1 MDDLEIIERRF
12 QELIAEGDRLRP
24 RHPDDPRTKYSSEL
38 HQWLVASDHLIQTV
52 TIGNGT
58 YAKASE
64 SLLDE
69 GAFLKHYPS
78 TLAHQRLAKMLGI
91 LKSTYEDWADGL
103 LRKIEFIVAA
113 ETFDQF
119 LDKAE
124 VYHKGGKKTESGVL
138 VSAVFE
144 DTLKKV
150 ALRKGLS
157 PAGLA
162 SQVIIDALRDDGH
175 ITPVYAK
182 RLEEA
187 ATLRNRAL
195 HAEWDE
201 FEIRDVGSVI
211 KTVRDLIREHL
222 DR

>member
-12 QELIAEGDRLRP
+12 QELLAEGDRLRP
-24 RHPDDPRTKYSSEL
+24 RHPDDPQTRYTSEL
-38 HQWLVASDHLIQTV
+38 HEWLVASDHLIQTV
-52 TIGNGT
+52 TVGNGT
-58 YAKASE
+58 YAKASGA
-64 SLLDE
+64 LLNEDE
-69 GAFLKHYPS
+69 FLKQYPS
-78 TLAHQRLAKMLGI
+78 RIAHQRLGKMLGI
-91 LKSTYEDWADGL
+91 LKSTYRDWDDGL

-113 ETFDQF
+113 ETFDEF

-124 VYHKGGKKTESGVL
+124 GYHKSGKKTESGVL

-157 PAGLA
+157 PAGLT
-162 SQVIIDALRDDGH
+162 SQAVIDALRNDGH